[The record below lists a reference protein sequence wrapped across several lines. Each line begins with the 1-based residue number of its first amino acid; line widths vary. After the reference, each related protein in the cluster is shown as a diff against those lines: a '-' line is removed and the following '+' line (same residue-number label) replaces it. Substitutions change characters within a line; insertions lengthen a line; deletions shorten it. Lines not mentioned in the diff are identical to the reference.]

1 MTPRDPQYHARI
13 ADCYQ
18 YLKNHNEAIICYDR
32 ALNINSKSD
41 KWHHN
46 KGLSLVS
53 LGRYEEALVEFDK
66 AIAINKKSDLF
77 HFTRADCLIY
87 LERYYE
93 ALERCDRSLSIKRKD
108 NDKA

>member
-1 MTPRDPQYHARI
+1 
-13 ADCYQ
+13 
-18 YLKNHNEAIICYDR
+18 
-32 ALNINSKSD
+32 
-41 KWHHN
+41 
-46 KGLSLVS
+46 
-53 LGRYEEALVEFDK
+53 VEFDK

-93 ALERCDRSLSIKRKD
+93 ALESCDRSLSIKRKD